1 MSAIQ
6 KMIFYLTKNK
16 NLIPLLILHRLS
28 FLFKDKLYLK
38 LLFRFSMG
46 YSLDLHFPKT
56 FCEKMQWLKL
66 YNRNPLYPSLVDKAE
81 VKRYVADIIGE
92 KYIIPTI
99 FVFESVNDLD
109 IDLLPNKFVLKTT
122 HGGGGNGVI
131 ICKDKSRLNIDE
143 IKKKLTLS
151 LKADIY
157 KHYREW
163 PYKDVPKKI
172 IAEEYINDDK
182 SSEDLIDYKFFCFD
196 GKALYCQVITN
207 RTEDETIDFYDR
219 DWVHQ
224 EFIGL
229 SPNVHHSEQICEKPI
244 NYEEMLYIADKLAI
258 SINIPF
264 VRIDLYNINGNI
276 YFGEITFFPASG
288 IGQFKPDKWDRIL
301 GNMINLK

>member
-1 MSAIQ
+1 MFGIQ
-6 KMIFYLTKNK
+6 KIILYLTKNR
-16 NLIPLLILHRLS
+16 NMIPLLILHRLS

-46 YSLDLHFPKT
+46 YSLDLHCPKT
-56 FCEKMQWLKL
+56 FCEKIQWLKIN
-66 YNRNPLYPSLVDKAE
+66 YRKSEYTKLVDKRE
-81 VKRYVADIIGE
+81 VKKYVADVIGE

-99 FVFESVNDLD
+99 AVFETVNELDLN
-109 IDLLPNKFVLKTT
+109 LLPSKFVLKTT

-131 ICKDKSRLNIDE
+131 ICKDKSHLNV
-143 IKKKLTLS
+143 S
-151 LKADIY
+151 
-157 KHYREW
+157 R
-163 PYKDVPKKI
+163 KI

-182 SSEDLIDYKFFCFD
+182 ISAGLIDYKFFCFN

-207 RTEDETIDFYDR
+207 RTKDETIDFYDR